1 MKFAREKIEWIK
13 IEEKMKTDG
22 VICNGRSSVKDTM
35 TSVNGL
41 FNGVKIKEINFD
53 KS

>member
-1 MKFAREKIEWIK
+1 
-13 IEEKMKTDG
+13 MKTHG
-22 VICNGRSSVKDTM
+22 VICNGGSSMEDTM
-35 TSVNGL
+35 TSVNSL